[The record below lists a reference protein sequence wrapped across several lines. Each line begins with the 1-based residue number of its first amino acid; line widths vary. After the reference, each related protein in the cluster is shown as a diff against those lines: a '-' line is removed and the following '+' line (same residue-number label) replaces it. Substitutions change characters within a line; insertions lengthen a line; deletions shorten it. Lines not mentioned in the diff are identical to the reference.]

1 MKKTVILIMVVVVLS
16 CPGYFSYAGESAEQG
31 KATLT
36 EEQELQ
42 AMYPGYRGV
51 DAGYE
56 HAGKESLEKWQ
67 DWKYGLRIHWGV
79 YSVLGLEASNPL
91 IDASKEFQKIYH
103 TLYQM
108 FNPTDFDADEW
119 MKMMKRGG
127 MKYFTLTTKHADG
140 FCMWPTKTK
149 QKSIRRS
156 VEGPY
161 KKVRTGRIYEDCV
174 INYSIM
180 DTPYKKDIVG
190 MIVKAARKHGLG
202 IGLYYNHF
210 NWHDYDSGWAGESK
224 WDKTHF
230 HYDPT
235 FTKESDPE
243 RWQRFITKE
252 REQLTE
258 LLSNYGAFDLLSLDM
273 HWPKAAQ
280 EDCFEVAK
288 MCRKL
293 QPKLLMRHRGI
304 KQYGDYQT
312 PEQWIPGSKTDTR
325 VDKPWQVIYTCGQA
339 FAWLPGDKYKP
350 GSWILEN
357 LIDIVSKGGNFQ
369 VAFGPMANGKWDAEQ
384 IKRIEYVGDWL
395 KVNGEAIYKTRT
407 WPKFYEGDHIRFT
420 RSKDWKY
427 LYAICLKWPGK
438 ELKLKTVRAKK
449 DTKIIML
456 GYKPLLRHKS
466 LEWDQDE
473 NGLVIEI
480 PEKLQDPQKRPCKQA
495 WVFRIEPIKP
505 RITNLI

>member
-1 MKKTVILIMVVVVLS
+1 MNRTIVRISIAVLLYQT
-16 CPGYFSYAGESAEQG
+16 CFSYAGESEGAG
-31 KATLT
+31 TTALT
-36 EEQELQ
+36 EEPALQ
-42 AMYPGYRGV
+42 AIYPGYQGV
-51 DAGYE
+51 DADYA

-91 IDASKEFQKIYH
+91 IGASKEFQKIYH

-127 MKYFTLTTKHADG
+127 MKYFTFTTKHADG

-156 VEGPY
+156 VEGKY
-161 KKVRTGRIYEDCV
+161 QNVMSGRLYEDCV

-180 DTPYKKDIVG
+180 DTPYKQDIVG
-190 MIVKAARKHGLG
+190 MLVKAARKHGLG

-210 NWHDYDSGWAGESK
+210 NWHDYDSGWADDGRWNK
-224 WDKTHF
+224 ANF

-235 FTKESDPE
+235 FTKGSDPK
-243 RWQRFITKE
+243 RWNSFIAKE

-258 LLSNYGAFDLLSLDM
+258 LLGNYGDFDLLSLDM
-273 HWPKAAQ
+273 HWPPAAQ

-288 MCRKL
+288 MCREL
-293 QPKLLMRHRGI
+293 QPKLLIRHRGI

-312 PEQWIPGSKTDTR
+312 PEQWIPGSKKDTR

-369 VAFGPMANGKWDAEQ
+369 VAFGPMANGKWDQEQ

-407 WPKFYEGDHIRFT
+407 WPTFYEGDHVRFT

-438 ELKLKTVRAKK
+438 ELALKTVNVKQ
-449 DTKIIML
+449 DTKIVML
-456 GYKPLLRHKS
+456 GHKLLKWRQG
-466 LEWDQDE
+466 ED
-473 NGLVIEI
+473 GLVIEM
-480 PEKLQDPQKRPCKQA
+480 PEELQAPQKRPCKQA
-495 WVFRIEPIKP
+495 WVFRIEAIRPDS
-505 RITNLI
+505 TTTD